1 MSGGKFKIKTEP
13 IDIKEE
19 WQIDLNQ
26 PSVKKVKENE
36 IVWL

>member
-1 MSGGKFKIKTEP
+1 MSDRGEFEIKTET

-36 IVWL
+36 IV